1 MENKEKEL
9 EERIEA
15 LEKTLEFLKK
25 ELRVLRLYSIT
36 DFNHKQTLDAAI
48 DAALEAGYNKT
59 KYNGKEFY

>member
-1 MENKEKEL
+1 MGNKEKEL

-25 ELRVLRLYSIT
+25 ELRVLRLSKIT
-36 DFNHKQTLDAAI
+36 DFNHKQTLDAS
-48 DAALEAGYNKT
+48 LEAGYNKT

>member
-25 ELRVLRLYSIT
+25 ELRVLRLTKIT
-36 DFNHKQTLDAAI
+36 DFNQKQYLDTAF
-48 DAALEAGYNKT
+48 EAGHNKI
-59 KYNGKEFY
+59 NV